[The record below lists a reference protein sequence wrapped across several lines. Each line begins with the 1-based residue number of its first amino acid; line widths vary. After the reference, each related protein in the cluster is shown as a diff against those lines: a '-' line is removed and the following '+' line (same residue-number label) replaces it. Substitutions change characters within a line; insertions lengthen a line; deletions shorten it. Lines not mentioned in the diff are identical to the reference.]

1 MNQAGANGKVPA
13 PAMGRHDE
21 LVRLGSRWVKR
32 QGFPVIATEIS
43 AVGSREQPDIIG
55 FRSTASVVVE
65 VKVSRADFLAD
76 ARKPER
82 APGGMGLGLYRFYL
96 CPEGL
101 LRAEDMPAGWGLLY
115 ARGRGVVEIKRPT
128 GNTWPPAGRAH
139 GDWEAFQHPACHV
152 KERAVL
158 FSIARRLAGGK

>member
-1 MNQAGANGKVPA
+1 MNQGEGCRREREL
-13 PAMGRHDE
+13 AMGSHGD

-32 QGFPVIATEIS
+32 QGFPVIATEIA

-96 CPEGL
+96 CPEGVL
-101 LRAEDMPAGWGLLY
+101 QAEDMPPRWGLRH
-115 ARGRGVVEIKRPT
+115 ARGRSIVEIKRPT
-128 GNTWPPAGRAH
+128 GNTWPPAGKTY
-139 GDWEAFQHPACHV
+139 GDWEAFQHQACQA

-158 FSIARRLAGGK
+158 FSIARRLASGR